1 MHLILFKSALQI
13 ADVAVIGVPDA
24 RHGEL
29 PRAYI
34 VKASPGTF
42 SSHVFMNHESTKIFN
57 QIFLQKLLKYRHFL
71 TTLVCQIDV
80 HARLLILRKN
90 PPPACLFG
98 SH

>member
-1 MHLILFKSALQI
+1 MYLILFKSALQI

-42 SSHVFMNHESTKIFN
+42 SSHVFTNSESMKYESTKIFN
-57 QIFLQKLLKYRHFL
+57 EIFLQNVCFLLK
-71 TTLVCQIDV
+71 
-80 HARLLILRKN
+80 
-90 PPPACLFG
+90 
-98 SH
+98 

>member
-57 QIFLQKLLKYRHFL
+57 QIFLQQATKVSRVDREIPKSSSCHPKVILKSYDP
-71 TTLVCQIDV
+71 I
-80 HARLLILRKN
+80 
-90 PPPACLFG
+90 
-98 SH
+98 